1 MAEREDHAPR
11 PETGPPTGPVGGQA
25 THGERVEAASV
36 WARTRYA
43 ELLKRLGK

>member
-11 PETGPPTGPVGGQA
+11 PVTGPQTGPVGGQA
-25 THGERVEAASV
+25 THDERVDAASV